1 MNVDEQITYSL
12 AFIQPSLVFQL
23 LLDQNCL
30 VNPVMRTSKGQLMTP
45 LDAALY
51 KNNRGCAKFL
61 QLHGGVPANRLTSET
76 AALRA
81 TSK

>member
-1 MNVDEQITYSL
+1 
-12 AFIQPSLVFQL
+12 
-23 LLDQNCL
+23 
-30 VNPVMRTSKGQLMTP
+30 MRTNRGQLMTP

-61 QLHGGVPANRLTSET
+61 QVHGGVPANRLTSET